1 MANSKVD
8 ALEAEISTLR
18 KELITTI
25 DSGNWMKE
33 QIKALN
39 DDLKVDR
46 LLTEQK
52 DEQLQAAK
60 REASATGDDAMQ
72 AFSLLLSIMASCSA
86 GTSKVLRC

>member
-60 REASATGDDAMQ
+60 REASAAGMQ
-72 AFSLLLSIMASCSA
+72 TFNLLLSTMASCSA
-86 GTSKVLRC
+86 GTSKVLSC

>member
-60 REASATGDDAMQ
+60 REASAAGDDAMQ
-72 AFSLLLSIMASCSA
+72 TFNLLLSTMASCSA
-86 GTSKVLRC
+86 GTSKVLSC

>member
-60 REASATGDDAMQ
+60 REASAAGDDAMQ
-72 AFSLLLSIMASCSA
+72 AFNLLLSTMASFSA
-86 GTSKVLRC
+86 GTSKVLSC